1 DFRQPDGNCASG
13 APCSRATMF
22 SIDEQAKT
30 ATLVWQHDVGV
41 YAPFI
46 GSIQVLPG
54 GHVEYDIGTFGGA
67 AQARVQEVTM
77 DDAANVVWQLDV
89 ADSYV
94 YRAFRI
100 PSLYP
105 GVQW

>member
-1 DFRQPDGNCASG
+1 MRWLPRFLHGWG
-13 APCSRATMF
+13 LT
-22 SIDEQAKT
+22 AKAMT
-30 ATLVWQHDVGV
+30 ATLIWQHNVGV

-54 GHVEYDIGTFGGA
+54 GHVEYDIGTFNGVPR
-67 AQARVQEVTM
+67 ARIQELTM
-77 DDAANVVWQLDV
+77 DSVANLVWQLDV
-89 ADSYV
+89 TDSYV

-105 GVQW
+105 GIQWQ